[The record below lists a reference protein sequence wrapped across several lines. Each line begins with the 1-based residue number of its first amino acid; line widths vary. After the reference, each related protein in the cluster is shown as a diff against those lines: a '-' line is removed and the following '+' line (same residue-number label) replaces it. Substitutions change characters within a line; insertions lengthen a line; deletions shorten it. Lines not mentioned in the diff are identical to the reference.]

1 MAKSTRMTFCS
12 FCGKAQNEVKKM
24 IAGPAGV
31 HICDGCV
38 TICKTIIDRELMEA
52 DDQPATEVQTESK
65 ALASLLSP
73 AQIVA
78 GLDEHIVS
86 QDYAKRALAVAVY
99 NHYKRLHVEA
109 SSEADAIDQKY
120 REVQIEKSNI
130 LLLGTDR

>member
-1 MAKSTRMTFCS
+1 MAVSRSVRRLLIVNLWKQRIS
-12 FCGKAQNEVKKM
+12 
-24 IAGPAGV
+24 
-31 HICDGCV
+31 
-38 TICKTIIDRELMEA
+38 L
-52 DDQPATEVQTESK
+52 QPIQTVESQ

-109 SSEADAIDQKY
+109 AS
-120 REVQIEKSNI
+120 
-130 LLLGTDR
+130 